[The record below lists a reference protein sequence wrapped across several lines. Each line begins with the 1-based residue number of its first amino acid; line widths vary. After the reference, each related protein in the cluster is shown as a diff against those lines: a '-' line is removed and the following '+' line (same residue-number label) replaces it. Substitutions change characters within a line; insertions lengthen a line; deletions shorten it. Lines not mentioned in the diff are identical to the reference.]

1 MSEVLDAAAA
11 SFLSEHSEC
20 LDPALIHDRCEE
32 VSEAFA
38 AHLAEA
44 GVEATVVS
52 GMRLQDLPGGGV
64 LVLGGHFAVLV
75 GDVVYD
81 WTARQFQPAVPVP
94 LVVSY
99 DQWRQVWKDLDAA
112 FE

>member
-1 MSEVLDAAAA
+1 MSEVLDDAVA
-11 SFLSEHSEC
+11 SFLSEHGEC
-20 LDPALIHDRCEE
+20 LDPALIHDRCKE

-44 GVEATVVS
+44 GVESTVVS

-75 GDVVYD
+75 SVMPSTTGPRASSSPPFPCL
-81 WTARQFQPAVPVP
+81 W
-94 LVVSY
+94 
-99 DQWRQVWKDLDAA
+99 
-112 FE
+112 